1 MNIDIDKIKRK
12 MLIKYPFFGS
22 VIANLKYVKDEE
34 VKTAATDGDN
44 IYYSEEFLSKLKPDE
59 QVFVL
64 AHETCH
70 IVFKHVDRRTSK
82 EPVMWNI
89 ACDAVINAF
98 LESDG
103 LPVLKDAVKIEGAI
117 NYDAEE
123 LYEKLRQRKEENEKS
138 KSPNGNSNSQQEN
151 GNQGKS
157 DGSGSQTLQNNSPAS
172 ESKSASD
179 NSSNNIEN
187 ANFDING
194 IIPPANHELWK
205 KALKNSNNNKNQD
218 NLSDNNKSQ
227 DNLSDN
233 NKKESNQN
241 NSNPNSKLEDAKKK
255 SDTESDREKK
265 VKELTKKFANIGEKK
280 AFAQNK
286 IERTKVL
293 EELKKS
299 LAQEASDHGNI
310 TNMEKRKV
318 DNIGISKP
326 LIDWRR
332 LLRETITYDNDWS
345 YQNATVEDGC
355 VVPHLEDIPKPVTEI
370 VLDTSGSIDETL
382 LRNFLRECKNIFQTS
397 KVKVGCFDTKFYG
410 FQEIRNIN
418 DIDTF
423 PLVGFGGT
431 DFDVAVNAFSKRVE
445 NKIIFT
451 DGYADMPSKRVNAIW
466 VVFGN
471 AKINP
476 PGGKVIYIDSAA
488 LERLSGFSSG
498 YGLRRKF

>member
-1 MNIDIDKIKRK
+1 M
-12 MLIKYPFFGS
+12 
-22 VIANLKYVKDEE
+22 
-34 VKTAATDGDN
+34 
-44 IYYSEEFLSKLKPDE
+44 E
-59 QVFVL
+59 Q
-64 AHETCH
+64 
-70 IVFKHVDRRTSK
+70 
-82 EPVMWNI
+82 
-89 ACDAVINAF
+89 
-98 LESDG
+98 
-103 LPVLKDAVKIEGAI
+103 
-117 NYDAEE
+117 
-123 LYEKLRQRKEENEKS
+123 
-138 KSPNGNSNSQQEN
+138 
-151 GNQGKS
+151 
-157 DGSGSQTLQNNSPAS
+157 
-172 ESKSASD
+172 
-179 NSSNNIEN
+179 
-187 ANFDING
+187 
-194 IIPPANHELWK
+194 
-205 KALKNSNNNKNQD
+205 
-218 NLSDNNKSQ
+218 
-227 DNLSDN
+227 
-233 NKKESNQN
+233 
-241 NSNPNSKLEDAKKK
+241 
-255 SDTESDREKK
+255 
-265 VKELTKKFANIGEKK
+265 
-280 AFAQNK
+280 
-286 IERTKVL
+286 
-293 EELKKS
+293 
-299 LAQEASDHGNI
+299 
-310 TNMEKRKV
+310 RKV

-471 AKINP
+471 AKIKP

>member
-22 VIANLKYVKDEE
+22 VIANLKYVRDEE

-138 KSPNGNSNSQQEN
+138 KDPNGNSNSQQEN
-151 GNQGKS
+151 RNQGKS
-157 DGSGSQTLQNNSPAS
+157 DGSGSQNQQNNFPPS
-172 ESKSASD
+172 ESKSTSD
-179 NSSNNIEN
+179 KSSNNIEN
-187 ANFDING
+187 ANFDIKG

-205 KALKNSNNNKNQD
+205 KDLKKTNNNEN
-218 NLSDNNKSQ
+218 Q

-241 NSNPNSKLEDAKKK
+241 NYNPNSKFEAAKKK
-255 SDTESDREKK
+255 SDTESDKEKK

-299 LAQEASDHGNI
+299 LAQEASNHGNI

-326 LIDWRR
+326 LIDWRH

-431 DFDVAVNAFSKRVE
+431 DFDVAVNAFSKRAE

-466 VVFGN
+466 VVFDN

-476 PGGKVIYIDSAA
+476 PGGKVIYIDSVA
-488 LERLSGFSSG
+488 LERLSSFSSG

>member
-123 LYEKLRQRKEENEKS
+123 LYEKLRQRKEENE
-138 KSPNGNSNSQQEN
+138 
-151 GNQGKS
+151 NQGKS
-157 DGSGSQTLQNNSPAS
+157 NCSGNQKPQNNSPTS
-172 ESKSASD
+172 ESKSAND

-187 ANFDING
+187 ANFDIKG

-205 KALKNSNNNKNQD
+205 KDLKKTNNNEN
-218 NLSDNNKSQ
+218 Q

-241 NSNPNSKLEDAKKK
+241 NSNPNSKLEDAKKE

-265 VKELTKKFANIGEKK
+265 VKELTKKFANIGEKR

-299 LAQEASDHGNI
+299 LAQEAGNHGNT

-345 YQNATVEDGC
+345 YQNATIEDGC

-370 VLDTSGSIDETL
+370 LLDTSGSIDENL

-451 DGYADMPSKRVNAIW
+451 DGYADMPSKKVNAIW

-476 PGGKVIYIDSAA
+476 PGGKVIYIDSEA

>member
-22 VIANLKYVKDEE
+22 AIANLKYVKDEE
-34 VKTAATDGDN
+34 VKTASTDGDN

-70 IVFKHVDRRTSK
+70 IVFKHVDRRTGK
-82 EPVMWNI
+82 EPIMWNI

-138 KSPNGNSNSQQEN
+138 KDPNGNSNRQQEN

-157 DGSGSQTLQNNSPAS
+157 NGSGNQNLQNNSPTS
-172 ESKSASD
+172 ESKSAND

-205 KALKNSNNNKNQD
+205 KALKKTNNNEN
-218 NLSDNNKSQ
+218 Q

-241 NSNPNSKLEDAKKK
+241 NSNTNSKNEDSKKE
-255 SDTESDREKK
+255 SDTESDGEKK

-299 LAQEASDHGNI
+299 LAQEASNHGNI
-310 TNMEKRKV
+310 TNMEQRKV

-345 YQNATVEDGC
+345 YQNATIEDGC

-382 LRNFLRECKNIFQTS
+382 LRNFLRECKNIFTTS

-451 DGYADMPSKRVNAIW
+451 DGYADMPSKKVNAIW

-471 AKINP
+471 DKINP
-476 PGGKVIYIDSAA
+476 PGGKVIYIDSEA

>member
-103 LPVLKDAVKIEGAI
+103 LPVLKDAVKIEGTI

-123 LYEKLRQRKEENEKS
+123 LYEKLRRRKEENEKS

-157 DGSGSQTLQNNSPAS
+157 NGSGNQNPQNKFPPS
-172 ESKSASD
+172 ENKSTSD
-179 NSSNNIEN
+179 KSSNNIEN

-205 KALKNSNNNKNQD
+205 KDLKKTNNNEN
-218 NLSDNNKSQ
+218 Q

-241 NSNPNSKLEDAKKK
+241 NYNPNSKLEDAKKK
-255 SDTESDREKK
+255 SDTESDKEKK

-299 LAQEASDHGNI
+299 LAQEASNHGNI

-423 PLVGFGGT
+423 PLVGCGGT

-471 AKINP
+471 AKINT

>member
-103 LPVLKDAVKIEGAI
+103 LSVLKDAVKIEGAI

-151 GNQGKS
+151 GNQEKS
-157 DGSGSQTLQNNSPAS
+157 NGSESQTLQNNSPAS
-172 ESKSASD
+172 ESKNAFD
-179 NSSNNIEN
+179 KSSNNIEN

-205 KALKNSNNNKNQD
+205 KALKKTNNNEN
-218 NLSDNNKSQ
+218 Q

-241 NSNPNSKLEDAKKK
+241 NYNPNSKFEAAKKK
-255 SDTESDREKK
+255 SDTESDKEKK

-299 LAQEASDHGNI
+299 LAQEASNHGNT
-310 TNMEKRKV
+310 TNMEQRKV

-370 VLDTSGSIDETL
+370 LLDTSGSIDENL

-431 DFDVAVNAFSKRVE
+431 DFDVAVNAFSKRAG

-466 VVFGN
+466 VVFDN

-476 PGGKVIYIDSAA
+476 PGGRVIYIDSAA

>member
-1 MNIDIDKIKRK
+1 MNVDIDKIKRK

-22 VIANLKYVKDEE
+22 VIANLKYIKDEGT
-34 VKTAATDGDN
+34 KTAATDGDN
-44 IYYSEEFLSKLKPDE
+44 IYYNEAFLSRLKLDE

-70 IVFKHVDRRTSK
+70 IIFLHVDRSIGK
-82 EPVMWNI
+82 DPSIWNI
-89 ACDAVINAF
+89 ACDAVVNAF
-98 LESDG
+98 LKIDK
-103 LPVLKDAVKIEGAI
+103 LPVLKGSVEIEGAI
-117 NYDAEE
+117 NYNAEE
-123 LYEKLRQRKEENEKS
+123 LYEKLMQIKQENEKS
-138 KSPNGNSNSQQEN
+138 KSANGDSNSQQEN
-151 GNQGKS
+151 ENQEKSNGSGNQS
-157 DGSGSQTLQNNSPAS
+157 VQSS
-172 ESKSASD
+172 
-179 NSSNNIEN
+179 SSNNIESDD
-187 ANFDING
+187 FDINS
-194 IIPPANHELWK
+194 ITPPTNHELWK
-205 KALKNSNNNKNQD
+205 KALEKANNKTND
-218 NLSDNNKSQ
+218 TYEGG
-227 DNLSDN
+227 
-233 NKKESNQN
+233 KKEE
-241 NSNPNSKLEDAKKK
+241 SNPNKQNTDSKNKDSNGESDNK
-255 SDTESDREKK
+255 SDKEKK

-286 IERTKVL
+286 IERAKVL

-299 LAQEASDHGNI
+299 LAQEASNHGNT
-310 TNMEKRKV
+310 TNMEKRDV
-318 DNIGISKP
+318 DNIGSSKP

-332 LLRETITYDNDWS
+332 LLRETITYDTDWS
-345 YQNATVEDGC
+345 YQNATIEDGC

-370 VLDTSGSIDETL
+370 LLDTSGSIDETL

-418 DIDTF
+418 DIDAF

-476 PGGKVIYIDSAA
+476 PGGKVIYIDSEA

>member
-12 MLIKYPFFGS
+12 MLIKYHFFGS

-89 ACDAVINAF
+89 ACDAVINAL

-138 KSPNGNSNSQQEN
+138 KDHNGNSNSQQEN
-151 GNQGKS
+151 ENQEKSNSSGNQ
-157 DGSGSQTLQNNSPAS
+157 
-172 ESKSASD
+172 SAQS
-179 NSSNNIEN
+179 NSSNNIESDD
-187 ANFDING
+187 FDINS
-194 IIPPANHELWK
+194 ITPPTNHELWK
-205 KALKNSNNNKNQD
+205 KALKKDNNNGT
-218 NLSDNNKSQ
+218 Q

-241 NSNPNSKLEDAKKK
+241 NYNPNSKFEAAKKK

-286 IERTKVL
+286 IERTKAL

-299 LAQEASDHGNI
+299 LAQEASNHGNI

-370 VLDTSGSIDETL
+370 VLDTSGSIDENL
-382 LRNFLRECKNIFQTS
+382 LRNFLRECKNIFPTS

>member
-1 MNIDIDKIKRK
+1 
-12 MLIKYPFFGS
+12 
-22 VIANLKYVKDEE
+22 
-34 VKTAATDGDN
+34 
-44 IYYSEEFLSKLKPDE
+44 
-59 QVFVL
+59 
-64 AHETCH
+64 
-70 IVFKHVDRRTSK
+70 
-82 EPVMWNI
+82 MWNI

-123 LYEKLRQRKEENEKS
+123 LYEKLRQRKEENEKF

-151 GNQGKS
+151 GNHGKS
-157 DGSGSQTLQNNSPAS
+157 DGSGSQTLQNNSPTS

-299 LAQEASDHGNI
+299 LAQEASNHGNI

-326 LIDWRR
+326 LIDWRH

-431 DFDVAVNAFSKRVE
+431 DFDVAVNAFSKRAE

-466 VVFGN
+466 VVFDN

-476 PGGKVIYIDSAA
+476 PGGKVIYIDSVA
-488 LERLSGFSSG
+488 LERLSSFSSG

>member
-123 LYEKLRQRKEENEKS
+123 LYEKLSQRKEENEKS
-138 KSPNGNSNSQQEN
+138 KDPNGNSNSQQEN
-151 GNQGKS
+151 GNQVKS
-157 DGSGSQTLQNNSPAS
+157 DGSGSQTLQNNSPTS

-187 ANFDING
+187 ANFDTKG

-218 NLSDNNKSQ
+218 NLSDNNK
-227 DNLSDN
+227 
-233 NKKESNQN
+233 KESNQN
-241 NSNPNSKLEDAKKK
+241 NSHPNSKLEAANKEV
-255 SDTESDREKK
+255 DTESDRKK
-265 VKELTKKFANIGEKK
+265 KAKELTKKFANIGEKK

-345 YQNATVEDGC
+345 YQNATIEDGC

-423 PLVGFGGT
+423 PLVGCGGT

-451 DGYADMPSKRVNAIW
+451 DGYANMPSKKVNAIW
-466 VVFGN
+466 VVFGDD
-471 AKINP
+471 KINP

>member
-70 IVFKHVDRRTSK
+70 IVFKHVDRRTSR

-138 KSPNGNSNSQQEN
+138 KSLNENSNSQQEN
-151 GNQGKS
+151 RNQGKS
-157 DGSGSQTLQNNSPAS
+157 DGSDSQTLQNNSPTS
-172 ESKSASD
+172 ESKSAYN

-299 LAQEASDHGNI
+299 LAQEASNHGNI

-423 PLVGFGGT
+423 PLVGCGGT

-451 DGYADMPSKRVNAIW
+451 DGYANMPSKKVNAIW
-466 VVFGN
+466 IVFGDD
-471 AKINP
+471 KINP